1 MIGKLLRGRR
11 RQESATSEPRT
22 PRQESEEDAALAQ
35 DSLAAS
41 QQYDPALF
49 SNIREQWVSRHM
61 ASRVADYTAR
71 NPINVVAA
79 CWNVAAKPPPDESIG
94 DWLRCAS
101 RPDVVAVG
109 LQEAV
114 DLNATNI
121 AAGAASAETGAA
133 VSAWEARVTAELDEW
148 HGRGA
153 YTQLACRQLVG
164 LALFVYVRREI
175 VHHTSAARVA
185 AAGTGLLGVMGNK
198 GAVAVSLRVHSSTL
212 CFVTCHLAHGGGAA
226 EARNADYRTLCER
239 LVFDGSE
246 LESHPVKPEASLLP
260 ETVESHEF
268 VVWFGDLNY
277 RIDLPSEVIRKA
289 VASADYAPL
298 LASDQLRNAQAW
310 GAAFVGY
317 EEAPIT
323 FAPTY
328 KYDPG
333 TDVYDTSEKRRPPA
347 YCDRVLWRGPKKHAA
362 CTTYGRHE
370 LRAADHRPVSA
381 ALALSV
387 AVPNEERRQ
396 EVHREIV
403 RTLDAWENA
412 SIPTAALDTND
423 LQFGSVSF
431 GEAVS
436 RTLVLT
442 NTGQTRLAFSFQP
455 LPDAAGS
462 LDKPPWLFVSPWSDM
477 LLPGETCE
485 IEATV
490 YVGAHCSA
498 ALNGGFAT
506 LEAILLLRLEH
517 GRDFYCTVSGVWQ
530 RSCMG
535 VALSHQLSLGG
546 PIGWSESSRAGSP
559 QLTTGSTPVK
569 DEAPRLPY
577 EVSAMLSVLAR
588 PVAAAEAAAAGD
600 GPRTSDEI
608 AAATAAAAELADLFD
623 AKLFEGHAL
632 VDAVPDE
639 AAALHALNHGGEVE
653 AMSARTAAALL
664 LRWLHALAEPL
675 VCASL
680 YEAAAS
686 AATAMGESSTELR
699 RAGTPLPA
707 DSIAEIVLQLPQP
720 HHSVLEA
727 ILLLARRLLR
737 AHAAASA
744 AAAAEDGAAAALG
757 QSQQTDDGADDADE
771 PAAPTAFLAQRLAAV
786 LGDAILQP
794 ARTAPKAPPGGKS
807 TRRTSYA
814 EPSAKSGKGTPGAY
828 WKLLF
833 VLALIG
839 DLDADDAAM
848 AWRSAAR
855 R

>member
-1 MIGKLLRGRR
+1 MGVAPHG
-11 RQESATSEPRT
+11 
-22 PRQESEEDAALAQ
+22 
-35 DSLAAS
+35 
-41 QQYDPALF
+41 
-49 SNIREQWVSRHM
+49 V
-61 ASRVADYTAR
+61 RVDDYTAR

-175 VHHTSAARVA
+175 VQHTSAARVA

-239 LVFDGSE
+239 LVFDGRAGE
-246 LESHPVKPEASLLP
+246 PPDQAEASPLP

-298 LASDQLRNAQAW
+298 LASDQLEERAGVGRRVRGVRG
-310 GAAFVGY
+310 GADHVCAHLQVRPRHRRVRHVREAAAARVLRPCALARA
-317 EEAPIT
+317 EEARGVHHLRPPR
-323 FAPTY
+323 AAR
-328 KYDPG
+328 
-333 TDVYDTSEKRRPPA
+333 RRPPSRLRGA
-347 YCDRVLWRGPKKHAA
+347 GAQRRGAERGAAAGGAPRDRSHARRVGERFDSDGGAGHERPAIRERELWRGGEPHAGAHQHRADAPRLLVPAAARRRRLPRQAAVALCVAVVRHAA
-362 CTTYGRHE
+362 AGR
-370 LRAADHRPVSA
+370 DV
-381 ALALSV
+381 
-387 AVPNEERRQ
+387 
-396 EVHREIV
+396 REI
-403 RTLDAWENA
+403 D
-412 SIPTAALDTND
+412 
-423 LQFGSVSF
+423 
-431 GEAVS
+431 
-436 RTLVLT
+436 
-442 NTGQTRLAFSFQP
+442 
-455 LPDAAGS
+455 
-462 LDKPPWLFVSPWSDM
+462 
-477 LLPGETCE
+477 
-485 IEATV
+485 ATV

-517 GRDFYCTVSGVWQ
+517 GRDFYVTVSGSWQ

-559 QLTTGSTPVK
+559 QLTTGSTPIK

-577 EVSAMLSVLAR
+577 EVTAMLAVLAR

-639 AAALHALNHGGEVE
+639 AAALHALNNGGEVE

-744 AAAAEDGAAAALG
+744 AAAAEGGAAAAALG

-794 ARTAPKAPPGGKS
+794 A
-807 TRRTSYA
+807 
-814 EPSAKSGKGTPGAY
+814 SGAQGAAGRQ
-828 WKLLF
+828 
-833 VLALIG
+833 V
-839 DLDADDAAM
+839 DAAGELRR
-848 AWRSAAR
+848 AERQERQGYAR
-855 R
+855 RVLENAIRARADRRPRRGRRGDGVAERGAEVSRSVSKT